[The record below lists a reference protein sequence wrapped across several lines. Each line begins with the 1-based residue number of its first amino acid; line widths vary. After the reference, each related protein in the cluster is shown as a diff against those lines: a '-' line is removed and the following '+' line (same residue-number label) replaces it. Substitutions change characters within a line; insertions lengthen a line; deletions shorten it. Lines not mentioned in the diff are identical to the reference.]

1 MASLLLGPILRYVSE
16 TEATVWVETDE
27 ACEVQVLGHRA
38 RTFHVAGKHYGL
50 VAIRGL
56 EPDTS
61 IEYELTLDGLTAW
74 PPAGSPFPAPRIQ
87 TLPSE
92 GPVTVAWGSCRVTA
106 PNELPYTL
114 SVDEDDRGSGVD
126 ALYALTVRLRD
137 QDPAQW
143 PRMLLLIGD
152 QVYADEVSPQTRA
165 SIEARRDTSKPPG
178 LEVHDVEEYSML
190 YREAWSPAAI
200 RWLMST
206 VPSAMIFDDHDVHDD
221 WNTSEAWIED
231 MRRTDWWHDRII
243 SGLWTYWIYQHLGN
257 FSPDQLDANA
267 LYQGVLAADDGAALL
282 RAFAEEAE
290 QQGGG
295 SLWSFSRRIAG
306 TRLVVI
312 DGREGRVL
320 ADGRRDMLDEHE
332 WEWLEEQL
340 TGDYDHVIIAST
352 LPVLLAPTLHYVEAW
367 NEAVCQGAWGR
378 LAARWS
384 EKLRRALDLEHWAAF
399 QNSFHRLIDLVQ
411 QVGSGTRGAPPA
423 SIVMLGGDVHQAYL
437 ETVAF
442 RPDSGVQSNVYQAV
456 CSPFRNQLGKRDRR
470 MLRVV
475 RRSRA
480 IGWLARRLARLAGV
494 TEPAVRWRVLQQP
507 TWKNQLGWLHL
518 DGRDLRL
525 TIETTCEGHEP
536 ELEISLEHQL
546 A

>member
-1 MASLLLGPILRYVSE
+1 MAALLLGPMLRYVSE
-16 TEATVWVETDE
+16 TEATVWVQTDE

-38 RTFHVAGKHYGL
+38 RTFHVGGKHYGL

-56 EPDTS
+56 EPDSSTQ
-61 IEYELTLDGLTAW
+61 YELTLDGITVW
-74 PPAGSPFPAPRIQ
+74 PPPVSPFPAPRIQ
-87 TLPSE
+87 TLPSK
-92 GPVTVAWGSCRVTA
+92 GQVAIAWGSCRVTA

-114 SVDEDDRGSGVD
+114 SVDEDERGSGVD
-126 ALYALTVRLRD
+126 ALYALTMRLRD

-152 QVYADEVSPQTRA
+152 QVYADEVSPQTLGF
-165 SIEARRDTSKPPG
+165 IEARRDTIRPPG

-190 YREAWSPAAI
+190 YREAWSPTAI

-231 MRRTDWWHDRII
+231 MRRTDWWHDRIV

-257 FSPDQLDANA
+257 LSPDELDDNE
-267 LYQGVLAADDGAALL
+267 LYQQVLGADDGAPLL
-282 RAFAEEAE
+282 RAFAEDAE
-290 QQGGG
+290 KQGGG
-295 SLWSFSRRIAG
+295 SLWSFSRLIAG

-320 ADGRRDMLDEHE
+320 SDGRRDMFDEHE
-332 WEWLEEQL
+332 WQWLERQL
-340 TGDYDHVIIAST
+340 TGDHDHVIIAST
-352 LPVLLAPTLHYVEAW
+352 LPVLLAPTLHYLEAW
-367 NEAVCQGAWGR
+367 NEAVCQGAWGS

-384 EKLRRALDLEHWAAF
+384 ERLRRALDLEHWAAF
-399 QNSFHRLIDLVQ
+399 QTSFHRLIDLIQ
-411 QVGSGTRGAPPA
+411 QVGSGGRGAPPA

-437 ETVAF
+437 ETVQF
-442 RPDSGVQSNVYQAV
+442 RSGNGVQSNVYQAV
-456 CSPFRNQLGKRDRR
+456 CSPFRNQLAQRDRR
-470 MLRVV
+470 MLSIV
-475 RRSRA
+475 RRSRL
-480 IGWLARRLARLAGV
+480 IGRLARRLAHLAGV
-494 TEPAVRWRVLQQP
+494 SEPAVRWQVLQPP

-518 DGRDLRL
+518 DGRNLRL
-525 TIETTCEGHEP
+525 TIETTREGHAP
-536 ELEISLEHQL
+536 EFEISLEHQL

>member
-1 MASLLLGPILRYVSE
+1 MVSLLLGPMLRYLSA
-16 TEATVWVETDE
+16 TEATVWVETDQ

-38 RTFHVAGKHYGL
+38 RTFHVDGKHYGL

-56 EPDTS
+56 EPDSSTA
-61 IEYELTLDGLTAW
+61 YELTLDGITAW
-74 PPAGSPFPAPRIQ
+74 PPPVSPFPAPRIQ
-87 TLPSE
+87 TLPIK
-92 GPVTVAWGSCRVTA
+92 GKVAIAWGSCRLTA

-114 SVDEDDRGSGVD
+114 SVDEDERGSGVD
-126 ALYALTVRLRD
+126 ALDALTVRLRG
-137 QDPAQW
+137 QDPVQW

-152 QVYADEVSPQTRA
+152 QVYADEVSPQTRGF
-165 SIEARRDTSKPPG
+165 IEARRDTRRPPG

-190 YREAWSPAAI
+190 YREAWSSEAI

-257 FSPDQLDANA
+257 LSPDELEDNE
-267 LYQGVLAADDGAALL
+267 LYQQVLAADDGAPLL
-282 RAFAEEAE
+282 RAFAQDAE
-290 QQGGG
+290 RQGGG

-306 TRLVVI
+306 ARLVVI

-320 ADGRRDMLDEHE
+320 SDGRRDMLDEYE
-332 WEWLEEQL
+332 WQWLEREL

-352 LPVLLAPTLHYVEAW
+352 LPVLLAPTLHYLEAW
-367 NEAVCQGAWGR
+367 NEALCQGAWGS

-384 EKLRRALDLEHWAAF
+384 ERLRRALDLEHWAAF
-399 QNSFHRLIDLVQ
+399 QTSFHRLIDLIQ
-411 QVGSGTRGAPPA
+411 QVGSGGRGAPPA

-437 ETVAF
+437 ETVEF
-442 RPDSGVQSNVYQAV
+442 RAGTEVRSNVYQAV

-475 RRSRA
+475 RRSRL
-480 IGWLARRLARLAGV
+480 IGRIARRLARLAGV
-494 TEPAVRWRVLQQP
+494 SEPAARWRVLQPP

-525 TIETTCEGHEP
+525 AIETTREGHAP

-546 A
+546 V